1 MVGPDVFAVSVEKV
15 IMSTMMT
22 TEELIDRV
30 KSLSAEERTSVVQ
43 FIDYLERRQG
53 SVPTSFLHAA
63 EEFISQHPELLRRL
77 AQ

>member
-1 MVGPDVFAVSVEKV
+1 MT
-15 IMSTMMT
+15 TMMT

-30 KSLSAEERTSVVQ
+30 KSLSAEEQTSVVQ
-43 FIDYLERRQG
+43 FIDYLERRQ
-53 SVPTSFLHAA
+53 SPESTPFLHAA